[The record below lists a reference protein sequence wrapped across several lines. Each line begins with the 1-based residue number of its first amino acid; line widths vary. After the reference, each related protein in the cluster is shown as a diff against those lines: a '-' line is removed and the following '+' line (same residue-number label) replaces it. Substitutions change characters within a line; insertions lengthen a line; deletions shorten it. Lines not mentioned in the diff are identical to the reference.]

1 MEFVETFNEGLVR
14 KCEGRL
20 ESAEVEDRINSEIEE
35 VRPTLTLPGFRKGKV
50 PSHVIR
56 ARFAAGM
63 RGDLVEKIVAESFNR
78 HLEEAGNK
86 PAFQPAI
93 HVDDQDGS
101 GSAGPDQAE
110 PMEIR
115 IEYECLPSIPEVEFS
130 DIELT
135 RIALSDIDAMVEDRL
150 ANIALEIAEV
160 EDTEDGYQAVNGDEV
175 QVDAR
180 MFVGD
185 EEIERYAASEIML
198 RSWDNPQAIQE
209 QGFSLIGLKV
219 GDELTVDREIPNPR
233 TDEGGQVTA
242 EQRILVTA
250 IRKAVPAELTDEILT
265 EKRGTGLE
273 ELKSDISNQLVEWCN
288 AHSERIMHKELLDR
302 LDEMLDFQLPP
313 TLLARELANTRRAL
327 GEVEEPAMAGEAAS
341 EGDQAAS
348 DEDAS
353 ARESGDEDAG
363 AETAKTDASAEKV
376 GSEGAGPEEA
386 GDEDAA
392 AGEDSGSSG
401 TSDEEI
407 EKIALRRLKLG
418 LYLMEVAGRN
428 DIAVSEAEIL
438 TRVQE
443 RYPREARQFGAREL
457 IAAQPALRDQVAGM
471 EVERKV
477 LRFIANMASVKVEDL
492 THDEASG
499 RIREFDAEE

>member
-20 ESAEVEDRINSEIEE
+20 EPAEVEDRINSEIEE

-63 RGDLVEKIVAESFNR
+63 RGDLVDKIVAESFNR

-101 GSAGPDQAE
+101 GPAGPDQAE
-110 PMEIR
+110 PMAIR

-160 EDTEDGYQAVNGDEV
+160 EDTEEGYQAVNGDEV
-175 QVDAR
+175 RVDAK
-180 MFVGD
+180 MYVGD

-198 RSWDNPQAIQE
+198 RSWENPQAIQE

-219 GDELTVDREIPNPR
+219 GDELTVDREIPDPR
-233 TDEGGQVTA
+233 TEEGGQVAA

-265 EKRGTGLE
+265 EKYGTGLE
-273 ELKSDISNQLVEWCN
+273 ELKSDIGNQLVEWCN

-327 GEVEEPAMAGEAAS
+327 GEVEGPAPTGEAAS
-341 EGDQAAS
+341 EGDQAA
-348 DEDAS
+348 
-353 ARESGDEDAG
+353 GDEDAG
-363 AETAKTDASAEKV
+363 AREPGDEDAGEETAGKDASAEEV
-376 GSEGAGPEEA
+376 GSEESGVEGAG
-386 GDEDAA
+386 GEDA
-392 AGEDSGSSG
+392 GSSD

-443 RYPREARQFGAREL
+443 RYPRQARQFGAREL

-492 THDEASG
+492 THDEVSG
-499 RIREFDAEE
+499 RVREFDAEE